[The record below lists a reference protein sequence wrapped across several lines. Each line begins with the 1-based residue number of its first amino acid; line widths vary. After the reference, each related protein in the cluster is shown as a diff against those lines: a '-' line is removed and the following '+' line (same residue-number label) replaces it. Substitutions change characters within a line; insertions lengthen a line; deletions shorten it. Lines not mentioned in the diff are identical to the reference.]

1 MISYMDYHTLEVDEI
16 EMMET
21 QMMNESH
28 TISSMGGSAD
38 SQEGISTFLA
48 KRSPRFNGR

>member
-1 MISYMDYHTLEVDEI
+1 MISYMDYHTLEVDKI

-28 TISSMGGSAD
+28 TISSMGGPAD
-38 SQEGISTFLA
+38 GQEGISAFLA
-48 KRSPRFNGR
+48 KRSPRFSGR